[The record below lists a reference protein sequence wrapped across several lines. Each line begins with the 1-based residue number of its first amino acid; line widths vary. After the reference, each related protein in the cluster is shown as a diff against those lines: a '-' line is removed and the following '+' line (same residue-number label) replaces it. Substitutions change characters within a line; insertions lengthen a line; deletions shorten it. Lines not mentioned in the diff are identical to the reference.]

1 MAWSLKNFACMVSIF
16 IFLEFIF
23 YNIHN
28 ICKSKHLN
36 MEIFLYIFWNF
47 YILSLGC
54 YKLKKNTLMK
64 IPGKRADL
72 CQCVCVCVCVHAFV
86 CCVYLCVYTCLRF
99 TYFVVELFKVCS
111 LPSMKTCI
119 PASCS
124 AQFFCVVCFFLHLKI
139 IWEKQKQKIWFGLK
153 NLFSISL

>member
-1 MAWSLKNFACMVSIF
+1 MRHIFNFNWLCMAWSLKNFACMVSIF

-72 CQCVCVCVCVHAFV
+72 CQCVCVCMCTH
-86 CCVYLCVYTCLRF
+86 LCVVSTCVFILVCGSHILWLNYSKFVPSLRWRLAF
-99 TYFVVELFKVCS
+99 QLLAVHSSSVWFAFS
-111 LPSMKTCI
+111 CI
-119 PASCS
+119 W
-124 AQFFCVVCFFLHLKI
+124 K
-139 IWEKQKQKIWFGLK
+139 
-153 NLFSISL
+153 